1 MMGKK
6 GGQGE
11 TDGKGRKEKGQEPDR
26 GYKLEKR
33 FFKIIII
40 INGWG
45 EMMSSD
51 QQGPVTC
58 ILCYSK
64 N

>member
-1 MMGKK
+1 M
-6 GGQGE
+6 E